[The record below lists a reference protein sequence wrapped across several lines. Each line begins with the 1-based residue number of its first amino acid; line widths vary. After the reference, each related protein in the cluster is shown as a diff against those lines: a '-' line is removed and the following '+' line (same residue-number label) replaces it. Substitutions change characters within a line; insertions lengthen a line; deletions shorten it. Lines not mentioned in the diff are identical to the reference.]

1 MCINVLYHGCIGKMT
16 CCLSWSDQTL
26 KLFGA
31 SLILTCWA
39 LCCVC
44 IHMVT
49 PSLLRSTMEA
59 EVLASGTFET
69 MFFSCM
75 YVIIPAGF
83 FLIPLMQASYIFGS
97 RIRPRQYPEQN
108 TARSDIKRFS
118 VWEAGLRRK
127 ESVFVSKVRNNPLPS
142 EKLRIMHEQVA
153 RDPSFSLSAVEM
165 CAVLE
170 EFTEPVHRGL
180 ASTFMSNKMPSTIF
194 SEDEKADSRVSRG
207 LLDSIEDEQ
216 LRTLHESL
224 SGPILLS
231 EGEARIILAEF
242 HNPVNQSIAFSM
254 LEHHRSR
261 CVPATED
268 ISLIIRSST
277 GLQKARRPK
286 TKRNMYAERKR
297 PTSLP
302 GEILS
307 ESQLGPDEEKER
319 PFRASC

>member
-59 EVLASGTFET
+59 EVLASGTFVFTRQKTGSGNGNGRCGEYAHSL
-69 MFFSCM
+69 FCARN
-75 YVIIPAGF
+75 AGY
-83 FLIPLMQASYIFGS
+83 SGS
-97 RIRPRQYPEQN
+97 L
-108 TARSDIKRFS
+108 TVKRFS